1 MFSCY
6 FIVFYWLI
14 KILIKLVDQYN
25 KQIFHAFLFNIR
37 NYSPEVIN
45 IQRGEVEL
53 NIILPGVNNFN
64 IKQKKHGI
72 YVLLYATNTK
82 QDLER
87 YRLTKHSKVW
97 SKHTSCFPKNWTT
110 TYLTTFP
117 SKSFYII
124 FVDIF
129 FLKLTHE
136 KINRIWIFVTW
147 NL

>member
-25 KQIFHAFLFNIR
+25 KQIFDAFLFNIR
-37 NYSPEVIN
+37 NYSPEVSN

-53 NIILPGVNNFN
+53 NVILPGVNNFN

-87 YRLTKHSKVW
+87 QRLTKHSKVW
-97 SKHTSCFPKNWTT
+97 SKHTSFFPKN
-110 TYLTTFP
+110 
-117 SKSFYII
+117 
-124 FVDIF
+124 
-129 FLKLTHE
+129 
-136 KINRIWIFVTW
+136 
-147 NL
+147 